1 MSTKTSST
9 EHLTRDIV
17 IYTDL
22 FELKEILA
30 IQTLVCNNSK
40 NTESKK
46 KKKNEYFNGK
56 DQSSLKEILVMF
68 VSYESKK
75 QNDKYFKIRFDNKYY
90 LKNMYTILK
99 FDNTLPRLYITHIN
113 L

>member
-1 MSTKTSST
+1 MEK
-9 EHLTRDIV
+9 LWKYI
-17 IYTDL
+17 
-22 FELKEILA
+22 
-30 IQTLVCNNSK
+30 
-40 NTESKK
+40 
-46 KKKNEYFNGK
+46 EYFNGK

-75 QNDKYFKIRFDNKYY
+75 QNDKYFKIRFDNKYD